1 MSRRVFLFV
10 IFPALAFLV
19 ASANVDA
26 DRGVSSAAQPA
37 MPATEPGWDFKSPA
51 AREAKR
57 KYDALMKEAETK
69 FARAITDAQKSLIED
84 LEATMKEATRAAD
97 LDEALKLRAA
107 LESVQRDVGGRADR
121 SQLTACL
128 PVGRWSV
135 EFANG
140 VAETCEIRKDGTAG
154 VAEPQRTSDGT
165 AVIRGGSLVI
175 AYQDD
180 RVERWTPIG
189 PKMVVE
195 HWFPIAKFPSSTP
208 VLGIAHRLQ

>member
-1 MSRRVFLFV
+1 
-10 IFPALAFLV
+10 
-19 ASANVDA
+19 
-26 DRGVSSAAQPA
+26 
-37 MPATEPGWDFKSPA
+37 
-51 AREAKR
+51 EAKR
-57 KYDALMKEAETK
+57 KYDALLKEAETK
-69 FARAITDAQKSLIED
+69 VARAITDARESLIED

-107 LESVQRDVGGRADR
+107 LESIQREVGSGADR
-121 SQLTACL
+121 SQLAACL

-135 EFANG
+135 EFAKG

-154 VAEPQRTSDGT
+154 VAEPQRTSDGK

-208 VLGIAHRLQ
+208 VLGI